1 MILKNFMTTNPVAV
15 CPDDSMDRAAQ
26 IMAWTETQHLPVIMG
41 DGRLVG
47 VISER
52 GLLEYRLERPYS
64 DPKETPLSQA
74 MHTAPQTAGP
84 ESSMTEVAARLA
96 QNDIGCLPVTEM
108 GKLVG
113 FVTRSDVLA
122 AEVSASM
129 SKGEFEPQLTAADI
143 MTESPWK
150 VGPEYYFLDAAR
162 LMQRAKVRHLPVVDE
177 NSFILGILSDRIVSA
192 VIGSFLEIGP
202 EADPLLVELKA
213 RDAMFEH
220 PLVVLATEGRAE
232 LAELFVLHRAS
243 AVLVATEQGVL
254 QGIVSYID
262 LLRSMSPDFHPAI
275 TH

>member
-1 MILKNFMTTNPVAV
+1 MILKQFMTTNPVAV

-26 IMAWTETQHLPVIMG
+26 IMAWTETQHLPVTVG

-47 VISER
+47 IISER
-52 GLLEYRLERPYS
+52 GLLGYRLEQPYS
-64 DPKETPLSQA
+64 DPKDTPLSQA

-96 QNDIGCLPVTEM
+96 QHEIGCLPVTDK

-122 AEVSASM
+122 AEVRTSM
-129 SKGEFEPQLTAADI
+129 GDFEFQLTAADV

-150 VGPEYYFLDAAR
+150 VGPEYHFLDAAR

-192 VIGSFLEIGP
+192 VIGNFLEIGP
-202 EADPLLVELKA
+202 EADALLVELKA
-213 RDAMFEH
+213 RDAMYEH
-220 PLVVLATEGRAE
+220 PLKVLATDTRAE
-232 LAELFVLHRAS
+232 IADLFVLHRAS
-243 AVLVATEQGVL
+243 AVLVATDQGVL

-262 LLRSMSPDFHPAI
+262 LLRSMSPEFHPAL